1 MLLTTNL
8 IDNFFNDSFAIR
20 KMNYINYT
28 DDVTH
33 DDDGATIKMKV
44 PGFNKKSID
53 ISVDSETL
61 TIEGKTDD
69 DSFVKRF
76 SIDNKFD
83 FDSIDAKVVD
93 GLLTLSIPYKAEVKP
108 RKIKVNKCYLSLL
121 IFKVKSGRSLAKYR
135 GRKLTTTPN
144 LNNGMS
150 VI

>member
-1 MLLTTNL
+1 MILTQDL
-8 IDNFFNDSFAIR
+8 INNFFDDSFAIR
-20 KMNYINYT
+20 KMNKINYT

-33 DDDGATIKMKV
+33 DDDGATIKLRV

-83 FDSIDAKVVD
+83 FDSIDAKVID

-108 RKIKVNKCYLSLL
+108 RKIKV
-121 IFKVKSGRSLAKYR
+121 
-135 GRKLTTTPN
+135 T
-144 LNNGMS
+144 
-150 VI
+150 

>member
-1 MLLTTNL
+1 MILTSNL
-8 IDNFFNDSFAIR
+8 IDNFFDDSFAIR
-20 KMNYINYT
+20 KMNRINYT

-33 DDDGATIKMKV
+33 DDDGATIKLRV

-108 RKIKVNKCYLSLL
+108 RKIKV
-121 IFKVKSGRSLAKYR
+121 
-135 GRKLTTTPN
+135 T
-144 LNNGMS
+144 
-150 VI
+150 

>member
-1 MLLTTNL
+1 MILTSGLLNDL
-8 IDNFFNDSFAIR
+8 FDDSFAIR
-20 KMNYINYT
+20 RMNKINYT

-83 FDSIDAKVVD
+83 FDSIDAKVID

-108 RKIKVNKCYLSLL
+108 RKIKVN
-121 IFKVKSGRSLAKYR
+121 
-135 GRKLTTTPN
+135 
-144 LNNGMS
+144 
-150 VI
+150 

>member
-1 MLLTTNL
+1 MILTTNL
-8 IDNFFNDSFAIR
+8 LDNFFDDTFAIR
-20 KMNYINYT
+20 KMNKINYT

-33 DDDGATIKMKV
+33 DDDGATIKLKV

-61 TIEGKTDD
+61 IIEGKTDD

-83 FDSIDAKVVD
+83 FDEIDAKVVD

-108 RKIKVNKCYLSLL
+108 RKIKVN
-121 IFKVKSGRSLAKYR
+121 
-135 GRKLTTTPN
+135 
-144 LNNGMS
+144 
-150 VI
+150 

>member
-1 MLLTTNL
+1 MLTQDLLN
-8 IDNFFNDSFAIR
+8 NFFDDSFAIR
-20 KMNYINYT
+20 KMNRINYT

-108 RKIKVNKCYLSLL
+108 RKIKVN
-121 IFKVKSGRSLAKYR
+121 
-135 GRKLTTTPN
+135 
-144 LNNGMS
+144 
-150 VI
+150 

>member
-1 MLLTTNL
+1 MILTSGLLN
-8 IDNFFNDSFAIR
+8 DFFDDSFAIR
-20 KMNYINYT
+20 GMNEIKT
-28 DDVTH
+28 HGEVTH
-33 DDDGATIKMKV
+33 DDDGATIKLKV

-69 DSFVKRF
+69 DSFTKRF

-108 RKIKVNKCYLSLL
+108 RKIKVN
-121 IFKVKSGRSLAKYR
+121 
-135 GRKLTTTPN
+135 
-144 LNNGMS
+144 
-150 VI
+150 

>member
-1 MLLTTNL
+1 MILTSNL
-8 IDNFFNDSFAIR
+8 INDFFDDSFAIR
-20 KMNYINYT
+20 RMNKINYT

-44 PGFNKKSID
+44 PGFNKKSIE

-69 DSFVKRF
+69 DSFTKRF

-108 RKIKVNKCYLSLL
+108 RKIKVN
-121 IFKVKSGRSLAKYR
+121 
-135 GRKLTTTPN
+135 
-144 LNNGMS
+144 
-150 VI
+150 

>member
-1 MLLTTNL
+1 MILTSGLLNDL
-8 IDNFFNDSFAIR
+8 FDDSFAIKR
-20 KMNYINYT
+20 MNEIIKQKEI
-28 DDVTH
+28 TH
-33 DDDGATIKMKV
+33 DDDGATIKLKV

-93 GLLTLSIPYKAEVKP
+93 GLLTLTLPYKAEVKP
-108 RKIKVNKCYLSLL
+108 RKIKVS
-121 IFKVKSGRSLAKYR
+121 
-135 GRKLTTTPN
+135 
-144 LNNGMS
+144 
-150 VI
+150 

>member
-1 MLLTTNL
+1 MLTQDLLN
-8 IDNFFNDSFAIR
+8 NFFDDSFAIR

-33 DDDGATIKMKV
+33 DDDGATIKLKV

-61 TIEGKTDD
+61 IIEGKTDD

-108 RKIKVNKCYLSLL
+108 RKIKVN
-121 IFKVKSGRSLAKYR
+121 
-135 GRKLTTTPN
+135 
-144 LNNGMS
+144 
-150 VI
+150 

>member
-1 MLLTTNL
+1 MLLTEQL
-8 IDNFFNDSFAIR
+8 INNFFDDSFAIR
-20 KMNYINYT
+20 KMNKINYK

-33 DDDGATIKMKV
+33 DEDGDTIKLKL

-108 RKIKVNKCYLSLL
+108 RKIKVN
-121 IFKVKSGRSLAKYR
+121 
-135 GRKLTTTPN
+135 
-144 LNNGMS
+144 
-150 VI
+150 

>member
-1 MLLTTNL
+1 MIPITYFMNE
-8 IDNFFNDSFAIR
+8 FFDDSFAIKR
-20 KMNYINYT
+20 MNKMIRDNE
-28 DDVTH
+28 VSH
-33 DDDGATIKMKV
+33 DDDGATIKLKV

-108 RKIKVNKCYLSLL
+108 RKIKVN
-121 IFKVKSGRSLAKYR
+121 
-135 GRKLTTTPN
+135 
-144 LNNGMS
+144 
-150 VI
+150 

>member
-1 MLLTTNL
+1 MILTSNLL
-8 IDNFFNDSFAIR
+8 DNFFEDTFKVR
-20 KMNYINYT
+20 KMNYVNYT

-33 DDDGATIKMKV
+33 NDDGATIKMKV

-83 FDSIDAKVVD
+83 FDSVDAKVVD

-108 RKIKVNKCYLSLL
+108 KKIKVN
-121 IFKVKSGRSLAKYR
+121 
-135 GRKLTTTPN
+135 
-144 LNNGMS
+144 
-150 VI
+150 